1 MRREK
6 SLRPY
11 DLGDFLAALISIK
24 YLNSERVIDIIYIR
38 LQCDNE
44 RVGIQVLCNL
54 SETVPGL

>member
-11 DLGDFLAALISIK
+11 DLGDFLAAQISIK